1 MGRSFFIVDCSPRKR
16 ETICGVA
23 PSSVTMELIEAK
35 IDPADDKPT
44 AEHGAVGTFDESYGP
59 HDEGQAKDGERDV
72 AVGDLSER

>member
-1 MGRSFFIVDCSPRKR
+1 
-16 ETICGVA
+16 
-23 PSSVTMELIEAK
+23 MELIEAK